1 MKDGSIGTICPRP
14 LGSLL
19 AGLGLNFMSVKNQTN
34 KNSAQRHSVTFFPMC
49 VLVVASSDARQGVA
63 GSGAGWEETLAAPS
77 PQT

>member
-1 MKDGSIGTICPRP
+1 
-14 LGSLL
+14 
-19 AGLGLNFMSVKNQTN
+19 MSVKNQTN